1 MKIIF
6 RLIIFS
12 ILTPLV
18 AFAQSKTIT
27 GTINDELGLPLP
39 GVTIQVKDSNNLGA
53 VTNFDGIF
61 KISIPSDGSQI
72 ILLSYVGYITEEI
85 DVSENVNIS
94 INLKVDTDQLDE
106 VVVIGY
112 GTVLKKDITG
122 SLSSVVIKDEVAIQ
136 STSVDQLLQG
146 RAAGVQVIQNGG
158 SPGSGI
164 SVKIRGTNSLR
175 GNNEPLYVI
184 DGVII
189 SSAGEDV
196 SSSSVGN
203 DGQENQ
209 NGLNGI
215 NPRDIESIQVLKDA
229 SATAIYGSR
238 GANGVVLITT
248 KKGEKGKAKISA
260 FLTSSVR
267 SITKKYDVLDG
278 FGYAN
283 YVNEIRENNGEN
295 PRYLVEGSS
304 IYSLTNGIQSSDP
317 ALVLNWQDEVYSEG
331 FSQKFGASASGG
343 GDNGNYYISAG
354 FDNQEGIVKGSAF
367 KSSDIRINLNQ
378 KLNDN
383 LELKARLSG
392 FFSTNDFVQ
401 GGDLI
406 GNSNRSIVKQAIAF
420 RPVLASDDIPDEEFQ
435 TNPYAWIN
443 DFSDFSKASRYI
455 ASLALTYKLPV
466 KGLTYEVKFGGNVRT
481 KDRRRW
487 FGLTTFPGNDS
498 GGSLS
503 ITTLDTKTHQ
513 FNNLLRFNRKF
524 NRKHRINAVA
534 GVTYDVRKVERSI
547 YAVQDFITTQFSTAQ
562 PAFGEVISRP
572 LTLAKSDQQI
582 FSLLGRLNYTYANK
596 YVLTATSPL
605 WQEKHHLDLTM
616 K

>member
-12 ILTPLV
+12 LLTPLI
-18 AFAQSKTIT
+18 ASAQSKTVT

-61 KISIPSDGSQI
+61 KISIPSDAKQI
-72 ILLSYVGYITEEI
+72 LIFSYVGYLNEEI
-85 DVSENVNIS
+85 DVSVNTNIS
-94 INLKVDTDQLDE
+94 VNLQVDTDQLDE

-112 GTVLKKDITG
+112 GTVLKKDISG
-122 SLSSVVIKDEVAIQ
+122 SLSSVTVKDEVAIQ
-136 STSVDQLLQG
+136 SNTVDQLLQG

-175 GNNEPLYVI
+175 GNNEPLYVV

-196 SSSSVGN
+196 LSVGLGN
-203 DGQENQ
+203 GGQETQ
-209 NGLNGI
+209 SGLNGI

-238 GANGVVLITT
+238 GANGVVMITT
-248 KKGEKGKAKISA
+248 KKGKSGKVKVTA

-267 SITKKYDVLDG
+267 SINNKYNVLDG

-283 YVNEIRENNGEN
+283 YVNEIRENNGDAN
-295 PRYLVEGSS
+295 PRYLVDGPN
-304 IYSLTNGIQSSDP
+304 IYSIANGIQSTDP
-317 ALVLNWQDEVYSEG
+317 VEIYNWQDEVYING
-331 FSQKFGASASGG
+331 VSQKFGASASGG
-343 GDNGNYYISAG
+343 SDNGNYYISTG
-354 FDNQEGIVKGSAF
+354 FDNQEGVVQNSSF

-383 LELKARLSG
+383 LQLKARMSG
-392 FFSTNDFVQ
+392 FLSTNDFVQ

-406 GNSNRSIVKQAIAF
+406 GNSNRSFVNQAVAF
-420 RPVLASDDIPDEEFQ
+420 RPLLANDDIPEEQFQ
-435 TNPYAWIN
+435 TNPYAWTN
-443 DFSDFSKASRYI
+443 DFTDFSRASRYI
-455 ASLALTYKLPV
+455 GSLSLTYKLPV
-466 KGLTYEVKFGGNVRT
+466 KGLSYEAKFGGNIRN

-487 FGLTTFPGNDS
+487 FGLTTFQGNDT
-498 GGSLS
+498 GGQLTISKLN
-503 ITTLDTKTHQ
+503 TKSYQ
-513 FNNLLRFNRKF
+513 FNNLIRFNRRF
-524 NRKHRINAVA
+524 NRKHRINAV
-534 GVTYDVRKVERSI
+534 
-547 YAVQDFITTQFSTAQ
+547 F
-562 PAFGEVISRP
+562 
-572 LTLAKSDQQI
+572 
-582 FSLLGRLNYTYANK
+582 
-596 YVLTATSPL
+596 
-605 WQEKHHLDLTM
+605 
-616 K
+616 